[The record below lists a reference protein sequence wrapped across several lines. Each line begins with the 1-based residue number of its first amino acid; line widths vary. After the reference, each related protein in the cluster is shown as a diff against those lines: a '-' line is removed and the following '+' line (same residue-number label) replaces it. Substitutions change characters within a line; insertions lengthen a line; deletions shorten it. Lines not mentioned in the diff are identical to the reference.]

1 MLIGKDR
8 GNCVLRLMI
17 KGFQLLRHLDDYDE
31 DDDDNNGEDDDDE
44 TVFTVIND

>member
-17 KGFQLLRHLDDYDE
+17 KGFQLLRHLDDYD
-31 DDDDNNGEDDDDE
+31 DNNCEDDDDDE
-44 TVFTVIND
+44 TLFTVIND